1 MSQSLRFYRKRRA
14 STAPKKTPNVLPKP
28 EDQDKTRALGPN
40 QTPSGMAAAVDADA
54 LQPGTIAG
62 AYVLKRE
69 IASGGGGTVYEAQHK
84 VLGRKAA
91 VKVLRRQLAASPQMV
106 TRFVREAQAV
116 NMIKHPAIVDI
127 YEFDTLPDG
136 RPFYVM
142 ELLDGTDVRSMLNE
156 RGRFPPVEVLEILEP
171 VCAALQV
178 AHEHGIVHRDLKASN
193 IFMAQGGGGEKR
205 TIKLLDFGIAKLMH
219 PDASEAGLT
228 VVGTRL
234 GTSYTMAPEQIRG
247 DGVDP
252 RTDIYALGV
261 VLYHLLTGQYP
272 FRAETMTDIERQHLE
287 APPPRPSQAAPVSPA
302 FDAVVL
308 RCMEKT
314 PERRFQ
320 SAKAFLEGLREA
332 VGSKSAQAETAAR
345 AAAIYLEIRIG
356 DGADAESDEV
366 LDDTSAILD
375 AAEQSFRG
383 AGLGLPLQ
391 TGSAL
396 IGARVLSD
404 DPATASSQRSEVVA
418 IATGL
423 HQALAAR
430 PSAVAGVH
438 VNIAVHV
445 GRAAIKESADAP
457 GGKEVVGGEV
467 MSTADWAPEEDVP
480 GVHLTPGAAG

>member
-1 MSQSLRFYRKRRA
+1 M
-14 STAPKKTPNVLPKP
+14 LPKT
-28 EDQDKTRALGPN
+28 DDYDKTRALGPN
-40 QTPSGMAAAVDADA
+40 QGHAGMAQAVDADA
-54 LQPGTIAG
+54 LSPGTIAG
-62 AYVLKRE
+62 AYVLKKE

-116 NMIKHPAIVDI
+116 NMIKHPSIVDI

-156 RGRFPPVEVLEILEP
+156 RGRFSPAEVLEIFEP
-171 VCAALQV
+171 VCSALQV

-193 IFMAQGGGGEKR
+193 ILVSKVGDKKVV
-205 TIKLLDFGIAKLMH
+205 KLLDFGIAKLMH
-219 PDASEAGLT
+219 PDAAEAGLT

-287 APPPRPSQAAPVSPA
+287 APPPRPSQAAQVSPA
-302 FDAVVL
+302 LDVVVL

-314 PERRFQ
+314 VDRRYPTV
-320 SAKAFLEGLREA
+320 KAFIEALREA
-332 VGSKSAQAETAAR
+332 VGAKSADLGTTAD
-345 AAAIYLEIRIG
+345 AAAIHVEVQI
-356 DGADAESDEV
+356 DADADAESDEV

-383 AGLGLPLQ
+383 AGLTLPLQ
-391 TGSAL
+391 TGSAI
-396 IGARVLSD
+396 IGARVL
-404 DPATASSQRSEVVA
+404 PADGPARVAQRDQVVA
-418 IATGL
+418 VAQGL
-423 HQALAAR
+423 AEALAAR
-430 PSAVAGVH
+430 PSAHAGVH
-438 VNIAVHV
+438 VKISLHV
-445 GRAAIKESADAP
+445 APALVKDSAEAP
-457 GGKEVVGGEV
+457 GGKEIIGGEI
-467 MSTADWAPEEDVP
+467 MSTGDWTPQENVA
-480 GVHLTPGAAG
+480 GVHLSDAARAPGLA

>member
-1 MSQSLRFYRKRRA
+1 M
-14 STAPKKTPNVLPKP
+14 LPKP
-28 EDQDKTRALGPN
+28 DDQDKTRALGPN
-40 QTPSGMAAAVDADA
+40 QTPSGMGAVVDADA
-54 LQPGTIAG
+54 LSPGTIAG
-62 AYVLKRE
+62 AYVLKKE

-84 VLGRKAA
+84 VLGRRAA

-127 YEFDTLPDG
+127 FEFDTLPDG

-142 ELLDGTDVRSMLNE
+142 ELLDGTDVRSLLNE
-156 RGRFPPVEVLEILEP
+156 RGRFTPAEVLEILDP
-171 VCAALQV
+171 VCSALQV

-193 IFMAQGGGGEKR
+193 IFMATGGEKR

-252 RTDIYALGV
+252 RTDVYALGV

-287 APPPRPSQAAPVSPA
+287 APPPRPSQGAPVSPA

-320 SAKAFLEGLREA
+320 SAKAFLEALREA
-332 VGSKSAQAETAAR
+332 VGTKSAETTAR

-356 DGADAESDEV
+356 DGVDAESDQV

-404 DPATASSQRSEVVA
+404 DPAVATGQRAEVVA
-418 IATGL
+418 VATGL
-423 HQALAAR
+423 SEELAGR
-430 PSAVAGVH
+430 PTEVAGVH

-445 GRAAIKESADAP
+445 AQAAFKESAEAP
-457 GGKEVVGGEV
+457 DGKEIVGGEV
-467 MSTADWAPEEDVP
+467 MSTGDWAPQEDVP
-480 GVHLTPGAAG
+480 GVHLTPAAAG